1 MLFIGDDWAE
11 DHHDVAVID
20 CPASRSWQV
29 FGGLKCRDG
38 RAGQA
43 EVHLLGPVPGQCFVG
58 PDLVVLDAVLLGVL
72 GEHDGVVDLVDV
84 EPLVLQRA
92 EPALA

>member
-1 MLFIGDDWAE
+1 
-11 DHHDVAVID
+11 
-20 CPASRSWQV
+20 
-29 FGGLKCRDG
+29 
-38 RAGQA
+38 
-43 EVHLLGPVPGQCFVG
+43 VG